1 MIIRSNSK
9 RAAWYCRVL
18 AMTEPALDD
27 CAIDGVYVGKT
38 KLYGMPFFLE
48 PDKLVNPHISILGMT
63 GSGKTYLVK
72 SLVARLAMTKMHGII
87 IIDWTSEYTDVVEFL
102 CGKVRRIAA
111 AGDLGE
117 MRDLTCG
124 VNSVDLSI
132 IESDAEKRVVARE
145 ILDRLHSFMIT
156 LPPGTETCR
165 ALVVDEAWKLLNF
178 EQTLGQLFREGRKF
192 GFMIIAATQLV
203 KDVNNEVLAN
213 AASSFVFR
221 LQGTENLDS
230 LITSGLIDQDY
241 AKKVGSLDRGS
252 CIVSLVH
259 RSGAAPRRFLIR
271 EVYGFSFRGYFIKC
285 GSMVVRIT
293 SSKLTELIDGVRL
306 DNAAKARITK
316 FFDDNQKGAD
326 LTRLVGLLFEVGLER
341 QDVVTFSRGLG
352 MKDRSTALAIESLK
366 GVEFVK

>member
-9 RAAWYCRVL
+9 RAAQYCRVL
-18 AMTEPALDD
+18 GMTEPALDD
-27 CAIDGVYVGKT
+27 STVDGVYVGKT
-38 KLYGMPFFLE
+38 RLYGMPFFLE

-72 SLVARLAMTKMHGII
+72 SLVARLCLAKMHGIL

-102 CGKVRRIAA
+102 CGKVKRVAA
-111 AGDLGE
+111 VDDLDE
-117 MRDLTCG
+117 MCDLTSG
-124 VNSVDLSI
+124 INSIDLSI
-132 IESDAEKRVVARE
+132 IESDAEKKTVAME
-145 ILDRLHSFMIT
+145 VLNRLHSFMLSLT
-156 LPPGTETCR
+156 PGTETCR

-230 LITSGLIDQDY
+230 LITSGLIDQGY
-241 AKKVGSLDRGS
+241 AKMVGGLGRGS
-252 CIVSLVH
+252 CIVSLVR
-259 RSGAAPRRFLIR
+259 RSENSPKRFLIDK
-271 EVYGFSFRGYFIKC
+271 VYGFSFKCYFIKC
-285 GSMVVRIT
+285 GSMAIRIT
-293 SSKLTELIDGVRL
+293 SSKLAELIDSMHL
-306 DNAAKARITK
+306 DNVAKARITK

-326 LTRLVGLLFEVGLER
+326 LTRLVGILFGAGLER
-341 QDVVTFSRGLG
+341 QDVVTFSRSLG
-352 MKDRSTALAIESLK
+352 MKDKSTALAIESLN